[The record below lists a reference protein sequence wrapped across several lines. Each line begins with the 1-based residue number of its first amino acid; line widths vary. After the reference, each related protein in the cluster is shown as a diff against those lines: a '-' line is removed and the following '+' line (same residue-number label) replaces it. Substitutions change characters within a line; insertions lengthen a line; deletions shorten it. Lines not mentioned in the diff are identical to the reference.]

1 MKTASIIIIPSLWK
15 EPFGLV
21 AAEAMSNG
29 LAIIASKVGGIPEI
43 VEENGIL
50 IDNINHNKLEEA
62 IIDLIK
68 NKDKRE
74 MLQQKAWDNFKFT
87 SSTSSKK
94 LDNFRKV
101 IFQNY
106 F

>member
-1 MKTASIIIIPSLWK
+1 MK
-15 EPFGLV
+15 
-21 AAEAMSNG
+21 
-29 LAIIASKVGGIPEI
+29 
-43 VEENGIL
+43 
-50 IDNINHNKLEEA
+50 
-62 IIDLIK
+62 IDLIK

>member
-1 MKTASIIIIPSLWK
+1 
-15 EPFGLV
+15 
-21 AAEAMSNG
+21 MSNG
-29 LAIIASKVGGIPEI
+29 IGIIASDVGGIPEI
-43 VEENGIL
+43 IEGNGIL

-62 IIDLIK
+62 IIDLIN

-74 MLQQKAWDNFKFT
+74 MLQQKAWDNFKLT
-87 SSTSSKK
+87 SSRSSKK
-94 LDNFRKV
+94 LDNFRKI